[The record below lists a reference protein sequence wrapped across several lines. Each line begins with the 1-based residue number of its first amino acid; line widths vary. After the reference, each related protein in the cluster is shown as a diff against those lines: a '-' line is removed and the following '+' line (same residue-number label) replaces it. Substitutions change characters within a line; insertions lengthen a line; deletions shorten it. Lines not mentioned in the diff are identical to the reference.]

1 LAAAFGILFGM
12 LMARSTAVHWL
23 LDPLVAL
30 GFPSPKIAFLPV
42 FILWFGIESVSKILL
57 VGFACVLPVIIGTFS
72 AARAVNRVLL
82 WSAFSLGTSQQ
93 ALLVHIILP
102 ACYPRIFA
110 TLRIALPVALITTFT
125 AEMVAG
131 GGGMGATLVYSQ
143 RFFESQRGSHTFW
156 LCSESASFSMRQC
169 GYFSGTTWLGRRIT
183 EPNDLN
189 VDAYQDEIAAIASK
203 SAVRHLL
210 SIVYSLARPH
220 RQSPLAVH
228 CSTPL
233 NRCTAFIKLIRCLC
247 APVSAHR
254 RCNNCQP
261 ARRAW
266 EEH

>member
-1 LAAAFGILFGM
+1 MIVREDNESGRAVGLQLRSVASVLLVFAIWEVAARARLAPPILLPAFSAVATELARVIADGSLLGDLALSLYRAFAGLALAAAFGILFGM

-93 ALLVHIILP
+93 ALLVHVILP

-143 RFFESQRGSHTFW
+143 RFFESPTVFAYI
-156 LCSESASFSMRQC
+156 LVM
-169 GYFSGTTWLGRRIT
+169 LGIG
-183 EPNDLN
+183 LIL
-189 VDAYQDEIAAIASK
+189 DA
-203 SAVRHLL
+203 AVRVFQRH
-210 SIVYSLARPH
+210 YLAW
-220 RQSPLAVH
+220 AEDYG
-228 CSTPL
+228 T
-233 NRCTAFIKLIRCLC
+233 
-247 APVSAHR
+247 
-254 RCNNCQP
+254 
-261 ARRAW
+261 
-266 EEH
+266 